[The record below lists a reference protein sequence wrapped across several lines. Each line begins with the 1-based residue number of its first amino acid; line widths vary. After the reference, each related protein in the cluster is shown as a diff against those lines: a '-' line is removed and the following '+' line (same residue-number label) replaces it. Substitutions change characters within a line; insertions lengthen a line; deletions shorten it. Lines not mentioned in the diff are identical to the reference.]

1 MELIEIFETLVK
13 IPSPSLSEDKVA
25 DKIIE
30 ILNTN
35 NIEAKKTKQ
44 EMLWQKLKEITP

>member
-30 ILNTN
+30 ILTTN
-35 NIEAKKTKQ
+35 NIEAKKKTKQ
-44 EMLWQKLKEITP
+44 EML